1 LRVKFTKIKTLKK
14 KQKSKEERQKKKK
27 TIHYKLGLN
36 DKTKNNETFIKTSR
50 KKNKK
55 S

>member
-14 KQKSKEERQKKKK
+14 KQKSKEERQKKK

>member
-1 LRVKFTKIKTLKK
+1 LRVKLKRIKTLIKG
-14 KQKSKEERQKKKK
+14 QKSKEQRQKKKN
-27 TIHYKLGLN
+27 YKLGL
-36 DKTKNNETFIKTSR
+36 KGETKNNETFIKKSR